1 METAEIAV
9 IGGGIVGCSVA
20 YHLARK
26 GCRNVVLLEKDLV
39 CFGSTGKSA
48 GGVRAQFSSEVNIR
62 LSLEALKILKGF
74 QDELGVDP
82 GFRQTGYLFLA
93 TTDDELA
100 LFRQNVALQQR
111 FGIPVE
117 LLAPDEIRRRV
128 PILRV
133 DDVAGG
139 SFCPWDGNAS
149 PHEVTHALAAG
160 ARRLGARVLE
170 GRAVTEVAVEG
181 GRVVALETS
190 AGPLACGAAVICAG
204 PYAGHVGAMAGVDL
218 PVKPY
223 RRQLF
228 VTKPMAGLPEA
239 LPLTIDFHRGWYFR
253 REGEGI
259 LFSGP
264 KDAESSFNTHVD
276 WEDLEA
282 IVATAIHRVP
292 LLAKAEVL
300 RGWGGSYDITPD
312 HNPLLGPAP
321 GVGGLYV
328 AAGFSGHGFMH
339 GPIAGRLMA
348 ELILDG
354 APGIDLSPF
363 APDRFARGA
372 SLHEPL
378 TAAQ

>member
-9 IGGGIVGCSVA
+9 VGGGIVGCSIA
-20 YHLARK
+20 YHLAAQ
-26 GCRNVVLLEKDLV
+26 GCKNVALLEKDLV

-48 GGVRAQFSSEVNIR
+48 GGIRVQFSSEVNIR
-62 LSLEALKILKGF
+62 LSLEALKILARFKE
-74 QDELGVDP
+74 ELGVDP
-82 GFRQTGYLFLA
+82 GFRQTGYVFLA
-93 TTDDELA
+93 TTDEELA
-100 LFRQNVALQQR
+100 TFRQNVALQQR

-128 PILRV
+128 PVLRV

-139 SFCPWDGNAS
+139 TFCPWDGHAS

-160 ARRLGARVLE
+160 ARRLGARIHE

-181 GRVVALETS
+181 GRVVAVETS
-190 AGPLACGAAVICAG
+190 AGPIDCGAVVICAG
-204 PYAGHVGAMAGVDL
+204 PYAGHVGAMAGVEL
-218 PVKPY
+218 PVKPF

-228 VTKPMAGLPEA
+228 VTKPLGGTPEA

-264 KDAESSFNTHVD
+264 KDAAPSFNTHVD

-300 RGWGGSYDITPD
+300 RGWAGSYDITPD
-312 HNPLLGPAP
+312 HNPLLGAVP

-348 ELILDG
+348 ELILG
-354 APGIDLSPF
+354 GKPSIDISPF

-372 SLHEPL
+372 AIPEPL

>member
-1 METAEIAV
+1 METADIVV

-20 YHLARK
+20 YHLRK
-26 GCRNVVLLEKDLV
+26 QGGRSVALLEKDLI

-48 GGVRAQFSSEVNIR
+48 GGIRVQFSSAVNIR
-62 LSLEALKILKGF
+62 LSLESLKIF
-74 QDELGVDP
+74 QNFRQEFGVDP

-93 TTDDELA
+93 TTEEELGA
-100 LFRQNVALQQR
+100 FRKNVALQQR

-117 LLAPDEIRRRV
+117 ILGPEEIARRLPV
-128 PILRV
+128 VRV
-133 DDVAGG
+133 DDLAGG
-139 SFCPWDGNAS
+139 TFCPWDGHAS
-149 PHEVTHALAAG
+149 PHEVTHALAAE
-160 ARRLGARVLE
+160 ARRLGARIHE

-181 GRVVALETS
+181 RRVVALETS
-190 AGPLACGAAVICAG
+190 AGPIACGAAVICAG

-218 PVKPY
+218 PIKPY

-228 VTKPMAGLPEA
+228 VTKPLPGLPEF

-264 KDAESSFNTHVD
+264 KDADSSFNTHVD

-282 IVATAIHRVP
+282 IVATALHRLP

-312 HNPLLGPAP
+312 HNPILGALPS
-321 GVGGLYV
+321 VQGLYV

-348 ELILDG
+348 DLILG
-354 APGIDLSPF
+354 ATPSIDISPF
-363 APDRFARGA
+363 AADRFARGA
-372 SLHEPL
+372 ALPEPL
-378 TAAQ
+378 TAAH

>member
-1 METAEIAV
+1 METADIVV

-20 YHLARK
+20 YHLAKQGSRS
-26 GCRNVVLLEKDLV
+26 VALLEKDLV

-48 GGVRAQFSSEVNIR
+48 GGIRVQFSSEVNIR
-62 LSLEALKILKGF
+62 LSLEALKILAGF
-74 QDELGVDP
+74 QDEFGVDP
-82 GFRQTGYLFLA
+82 GFRQAGYLFLA
-93 TTDDELA
+93 TTVEELEA
-100 LFRQNVALQQR
+100 FRQNVALQQG

-117 LLAPDEIRRRV
+117 LLGPEEIGRRLPLV
-128 PILRV
+128 RV
-133 DDVAGG
+133 DDLAGG
-139 SFCPWDGNAS
+139 TFCPWDGHAS

-160 ARRLGARVLE
+160 ARRLGARIHE
-170 GRAVTEVAVEG
+170 GRAVTEVAVEA
-181 GRVVALETS
+181 GRVVAVETS
-190 AGPLACGAAVICAG
+190 AGPIDCGAAVICAG
-204 PYAGHVGAMAGVDL
+204 PYAAHVGAMAGVDL

-228 VTKPMAGLPEA
+228 VTRALAGLPEF

-264 KDAESSFNTHVD
+264 KDADSSFNTHVD

-282 IVATAIHRVP
+282 IVATAVHRVP

-300 RGWGGSYDITPD
+300 RGWAGSYDITPD
-312 HNPLLGPAP
+312 HNPILGAVP
-321 GVGGLYV
+321 GVPGLYV

-339 GPIAGRLMA
+339 GPIAGRLVA
-348 ELILDG
+348 ELILG
-354 APGIDLSPF
+354 RTPSIDISPF

-372 SLHEPL
+372 ALPEPL

>member
-1 METAEIAV
+1 METADIVV

-20 YHLARK
+20 YHLAAK
-26 GCRNVVLLEKDLV
+26 GSRNVALLEKDLI

-48 GGVRAQFSSEVNIR
+48 GGIRVQFSSEVNIR
-62 LSLEALKILKGF
+62 LSLEALKILERF
-74 QDELGVDP
+74 REEMGVDP

-93 TTDDELA
+93 TTDAELA
-100 LFRQNVALQQR
+100 MFRQNVALQQR

-117 LLAPDEIRRRV
+117 VLGPDEIRRRV

-133 DDVAGG
+133 DDLAGG
-139 SFCPWDGNAS
+139 SFCPWDGTAS
-149 PHEVTHALAAG
+149 PHEVTHAFAAG
-160 ARRLGARVLE
+160 ARRLEVRIHE
-170 GRAVTEVAVEG
+170 GRAVHEVAVED
-181 GRVVALETS
+181 GRVVAVETS
-190 AGPLACGAAVICAG
+190 AGPLACAAVVICAG
-204 PYAGHVGAMAGVDL
+204 PYAGHVGAMAGVEL

-228 VTKPMAGLPEA
+228 VTKPVVGVPAD

-253 REGEGI
+253 REGEGV

-264 KDAESSFNTHVD
+264 KDGESSFNTHVD

-300 RGWGGSYDITPD
+300 RGWAGSYDITPD
-312 HNPLLGPAP
+312 HNPLLGAVP

-348 ELILDG
+348 ELIVDG
-354 APGIDLSPF
+354 KPSIDISPF
-363 APDRFARGA
+363 AADRFARGA
-372 SLHEPL
+372 AIPEPL

>member
-1 METAEIAV
+1 
-9 IGGGIVGCSVA
+9 
-20 YHLARK
+20 
-26 GCRNVVLLEKDLV
+26 
-39 CFGSTGKSA
+39 
-48 GGVRAQFSSEVNIR
+48 
-62 LSLEALKILKGF
+62 
-74 QDELGVDP
+74 
-82 GFRQTGYLFLA
+82 
-93 TTDDELA
+93 
-100 LFRQNVALQQR
+100 
-111 FGIPVE
+111 
-117 LLAPDEIRRRV
+117 
-128 PILRV
+128 
-133 DDVAGG
+133 
-139 SFCPWDGNAS
+139 
-149 PHEVTHALAAG
+149 
-160 ARRLGARVLE
+160 
-170 GRAVTEVAVEG
+170 
-181 GRVVALETS
+181 
-190 AGPLACGAAVICAG
+190 
-204 PYAGHVGAMAGVDL
+204 MAGVEL

-228 VTKPMAGLPEA
+228 VTKPLAGTPEA

-300 RGWGGSYDITPD
+300 RGWAGSYDITPD
-312 HNPLLGPAP
+312 HNPLLGAVP

-348 ELILDG
+348 ELILG
-354 APGIDLSPF
+354 GKPSIDISPF

-372 SLHEPL
+372 AIPEPL

>member
-1 METAEIAV
+1 METAEIV
-9 IGGGIVGCSVA
+9 VVGGGIVGCSVA
-20 YHLARK
+20 YHLAAK
-26 GCRNVVLLEKDLV
+26 GCRNVALVEKDLV

-48 GGVRAQFSSEVNIR
+48 GGIRVQFSSEVNIR
-62 LSLEALKILKGF
+62 LSLEALKILAGF
-74 QDELGVDP
+74 RDEFGVDP

-93 TTDDELA
+93 TTEEELA
-100 LFRQNVALQQR
+100 MFRQNVALQQG

-128 PILRV
+128 PVLRV

-149 PHEVTHALAAG
+149 PHEVTQAYAAG
-160 ARRLGARVLE
+160 ARRLGARVHE
-170 GRAVTEVAVEG
+170 GRAVAEVAVED
-181 GRVVALETS
+181 GRVVAVETS
-190 AGPLACGAAVICAG
+190 AGPIVCDVVVICAG
-204 PYAGHVGAMAGVDL
+204 PYAGHVGAMAGVEL

-228 VTKPMAGLPEA
+228 VTKPLAGTPEA

-253 REGEGI
+253 REGQGI

-300 RGWGGSYDITPD
+300 RGWAGSYDITPD
-312 HNPLLGPAP
+312 HNPLLGAVP

-348 ELILDG
+348 ELILG
-354 APGIDLSPF
+354 GKPSIDISPF

-372 SLHEPL
+372 AIPEPL

>member
-1 METAEIAV
+1 METAEIVV

-20 YHLARK
+20 YHLAAK
-26 GCRNVVLLEKDLV
+26 GSRDVALLEKDLI

-48 GGVRAQFSSEVNIR
+48 GGIRVQFSSEVNIR
-62 LSLEALKILKGF
+62 LSLEALKILARF
-74 QDELGVDP
+74 QEELGVDP

-93 TTDDELA
+93 TTEDELA
-100 LFRQNVALQQR
+100 MFRQNVALQQR

-117 LLAPDEIRRRV
+117 LLGPDEIRRRM

-133 DDVAGG
+133 DDLSGG
-139 SFCPWDGNAS
+139 TFCPWDGNAS
-149 PHEVTHALAAG
+149 PHEVTNAFAAG
-160 ARRLGARVLE
+160 ARRLGARIHE

-181 GRVVALETS
+181 GRVVAVETS
-190 AGPLACGAAVICAG
+190 AGPIACGAVVICAG

-228 VTKPMAGLPEA
+228 VTKPLAGLPEV

-253 REGEGI
+253 REGEAV

-300 RGWGGSYDITPD
+300 RGWAGSYDITPD
-312 HNPLLGPAP
+312 HNPLLGAVP
-321 GVGGLYV
+321 GVDGLYV

-354 APGIDLSPF
+354 KPSIDISPF
-363 APDRFARGA
+363 TPDRFARGA
-372 SLHEPL
+372 ALPEPL

>member
-1 METAEIAV
+1 METADIVV

-20 YHLARK
+20 YHLVKMGGRGVA
-26 GCRNVVLLEKDLV
+26 LLEKDLV

-48 GGVRAQFSSEVNIR
+48 GGIRVQFSSELNIR
-62 LSLEALKILKGF
+62 LSLEALKILAGF
-74 QDELGVDP
+74 QEEFGVDP

-93 TTDDELA
+93 TTEAELA
-100 LFRQNVALQQR
+100 MFRQNVALQQG

-117 LLAPDEIRRRV
+117 VLGPEEIRRRV

-139 SFCPWDGNAS
+139 TFCPWDGHAS
-149 PHEVTHALAAG
+149 PHEVTHAFAAA
-160 ARRLGARVLE
+160 ARRLDARIHE
-170 GRAVTEVAVEG
+170 GRAVTELAVEERKVVAV
-181 GRVVALETS
+181 ETS
-190 AGPLACGAAVICAG
+190 AGPIECGAVVICAG
-204 PYAGHVGAMAGVDL
+204 PYAGHVGAMAGVEL

-228 VTKPMAGLPEA
+228 VTKPLAGLPEF

-264 KDAESSFNTHVD
+264 KDPDSSFNTHVD

-300 RGWGGSYDITPD
+300 RGWAGTYDITPD
-312 HNPLLGPAP
+312 HNPLLGAVP

-354 APGIDLSPF
+354 KPSIDISPF

-372 SLHEPL
+372 AIPEPL